1 MLGVVTKLANDPVLL
16 DQVYVVSLGSLFPL
30 IYGTLPSWIVREVAP
45 LMVPARNGQK
55 MEYFLVVF
63 VYEKLKH
70 AVLPESENN
79 MTDVF
84 IKKDVEEVIVNPA
97 P

>member
-1 MLGVVTKLANDPVLL
+1 
-16 DQVYVVSLGSLFPL
+16 
-30 IYGTLPSWIVREVAP
+30 
-45 LMVPARNGQK
+45 MVPARNGQK

>member
-1 MLGVVTKLANDPVLL
+1 
-16 DQVYVVSLGSLFPL
+16 
-30 IYGTLPSWIVREVAP
+30 
-45 LMVPARNGQK
+45 MVPARNGQK

-97 P
+97 PQFAPELAITTEDESTCPALIAKLALSYPTCNPVGFNP